1 MSPELMF
8 WFALATKMVVTALF
22 VSVATSIAERLGATV
37 AALVATLPVSA
48 GPVYVFL
55 ALDHGPAF
63 ISVSAV
69 VSLALNAAT
78 AIYVTVYVL
87 IAQRR
92 SIWISISLAFA
103 VWLAAALVL
112 GPVHWTAWSAFVLN
126 LVVFALCFLI
136 VEPFCLVRMPPTTRP
151 WYDFVI
157 QASMVALLVGLV
169 VTPNWSGGKRR
180 ACCVPCRLYEHHG
193 DPALSHRRSRHG
205 GGA

>member
-22 VSVATSIAERLGATV
+22 VSVATIIAERLGATLG
-37 AALVATLPVSA
+37 ALVATLPVSA

-69 VSLALNAAT
+69 ASLALNAAT

-103 VWLAAALVL
+103 YGSRPLWCSVL
-112 GPVHWTAWSAFVLN
+112 SIGPHGRHSFSTSLPSHFV
-126 LVVFALCFLI
+126 
-136 VEPFCLVRMPPTTRP
+136 
-151 WYDFVI
+151 
-157 QASMVALLVGLV
+157 S
-169 VTPNWSGGKRR
+169 
-180 ACCVPCRLYEHHG
+180 
-193 DPALSHRRSRHG
+193 
-205 GGA
+205 